1 MGRSASPP
9 PVSRP
14 NSPSRGASGRRLAAP
29 FVHIPSPAVWWG
41 RDRYLFRDDSGQAA
55 IETLLVAGVLTV
67 ALVAAL
73 ITGFQALMPDVVG
86 YICPLVDPAA
96 VAPTDVSQ
104 APLPSAPKGCF
115 GP

>member
-1 MGRSASPP
+1 MGRSASLHRM
-9 PVSRP
+9 SGRS
-14 NSPSRGASGRRLAAP
+14 SPAPCRRGARPVVAADCVPAVRWTRARRL
-29 FVHIPSPAVWWG
+29 H
-41 RDRYLFRDDSGQAA
+41 RDESGQAA
-55 IETLLVAGVLTV
+55 IETLLVAGVITV

-73 ITGFQALMPDVVG
+73 ITGFQTLMPDVVG

>member
-1 MGRSASPP
+1 MKRQ
-9 PVSRP
+9 SRP
-14 NSPSRGASGRRLAAP
+14 AACASGGRLAAAIVHTP
-29 FVHIPSPAVWWG
+29 FPVLWRA
-41 RDRYLFRDDSGQAA
+41 RARRLFQDDAGQAA
-55 IETLLVAGVLTV
+55 IETLLVAGVVTV